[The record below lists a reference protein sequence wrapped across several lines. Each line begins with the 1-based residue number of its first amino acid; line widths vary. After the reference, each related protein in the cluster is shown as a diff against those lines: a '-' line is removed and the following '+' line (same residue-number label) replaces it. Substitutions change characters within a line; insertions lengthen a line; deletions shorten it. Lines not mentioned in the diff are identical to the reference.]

1 MKNKI
6 FNIFLLIF
14 CFLFLIYPVSYIF
27 NDLKF
32 IICFSIIYVVLFY
45 LIKKICKK
53 IDEKYYLLIVILL
66 AIFTRF
72 LAAIFL
78 NYKVVQVS
86 DFGGALNSAISFNFD
101 GAYHQVFTHWNFYPA
116 LMHFIFNIFGSSQL
130 VALIVNA
137 IILVLNSVL
146 IYFIADIIYG
156 KKKYG
161 LLASLIYVFWPANI
175 LYVSIFTQEHLGAL
189 CFLIVIYI
197 MIKIIKNEICFGTSR
212 YFTYIIVGTILG
224 FSTFLKNFAP
234 VILIAL
240 IIFYIMYFLKQ
251 KINKKILVTIFV
263 ELLVILSSFSL
274 SKNLLYKFNDYL
286 VGKPVAR
293 NITPCYLL
301 VGLHSS
307 GNGLYNSNLYSLYY
321 KSLEQT
327 NYNYDETNKYV
338 MNVLKDDLEFNKKL
352 LSKLN
357 FKAEIIFKNDSA
369 RLNWVKESIFA
380 KNEDRVGYY
389 IENIVK
395 PINNFYYYS
404 VMFLLTV
411 GLIFMYKK
419 KNLYSFLLYLIIF
432 GSGLLLLL
440 IEAQNRY
447 MYSLQTFY
455 CILAVGGVITINN
468 YLRKKGKNGIFKIN
482 ED

>member
-14 CFLFLIYPVSYIF
+14 CFLFLVYPVSYVLTDI
-27 NDLKF
+27 KF
-32 IICFSIIYVVLFY
+32 ILCFFIIYILLYYF
-45 LIKKICKK
+45 INKISKKIN
-53 IDEKYYLLIVILL
+53 EKYYLLIIILF
-66 AIFTRF
+66 AIITRF
-72 LAAIFL
+72 AAALLL
-78 NYKVVQVS
+78 NNKVVQVS
-86 DFGGALNSAISFNFD
+86 DFGGALYSAISFNFD
-101 GAYHQVFTHWNFYPA
+101 GAYHMVFTHWNVYPA

-137 IILVLNSVL
+137 IILALNAVL
-146 IYFIADIIYG
+146 IYFIAEAIYG

-161 LLASLIYVFWPANI
+161 LWAALIYIYWPANI
-175 LYVSIFTQEHLGAL
+175 LYVSIFTQEHLAVF
-189 CFLIVIYI
+189 CFLLVIYL
-197 MIKIIKNEICFGTSR
+197 MIKLFKKEIGVGNSK
-212 YFTYIIVGTILG
+212 YFIYIFVGIILG

-240 IIFYIMYFLKQ
+240 IVFYIMYLLKQ
-251 KINKKILVTIFV
+251 KINKKILITIFV
-263 ELLVILSSFSL
+263 ELLVILGAFSL

-286 VGKPVAR
+286 VGQPVAR

-307 GNGLYNSNLYSLYY
+307 GNGLYNSNLYSIYY

-327 NYNYDETNKYV
+327 NYDYDETNKYI
-338 MNVLKDDLEFNKKL
+338 MNILKNDLKFNKEL
-352 LSKLN
+352 LSMLS
-357 FKAEIIFKNDSA
+357 FKAKVIFENDLA
-369 RLNWVKESIFA
+369 RLSWVKQSIFA
-380 KNEDRVGYY
+380 KNEDKVGYY

-404 VMFLLTV
+404 VMLLLTI
-411 GLIFMYKK
+411 GLIFMYNKK
-419 KNLYSFLLYLIIF
+419 CLYSFLLYLIIF
-432 GSGLLLLL
+432 GSGLLLIL

-455 CILAVGGVITINN
+455 CILAVGGIITINN
-468 YLRKKGKNGIFKIN
+468 YLRKKGKDGLFKIN